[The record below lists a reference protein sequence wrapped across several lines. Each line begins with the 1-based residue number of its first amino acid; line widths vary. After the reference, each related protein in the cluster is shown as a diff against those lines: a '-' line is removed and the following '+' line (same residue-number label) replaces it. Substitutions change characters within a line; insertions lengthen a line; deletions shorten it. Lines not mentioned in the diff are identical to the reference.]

1 MGELASP
8 KETAQAVEVSAKSP
22 QAEIVLDMA
31 KRGLMVSPVLVALGA
46 IGWGANGAAS
56 VLFALGVVLINF
68 AASAAVVR
76 KSGTLPANVIMMSVL
91 GGFAIRMAFVLG
103 AITVAG
109 HFSWVSKVPLGLTI
123 VVTHLGLLAW
133 ETRHISASLAYPGL
147 KPKRGAA

>member
-1 MGELASP
+1 MGEM
-8 KETAQAVEVSAKSP
+8 TQVNP

-31 KRGLMVSPVLVALGA
+31 RRGLMVSPVLVAIGA
-46 IGWGANGAAS
+46 IGWGANGAFS
-56 VLFALGVVLINF
+56 VLFALGAVLINF

-76 KSGTLPANVIMMSVL
+76 KSGTLPANFIMMFVL
-91 GGFAIRMAFVLG
+91 GGFAVRMLFVLG

-109 HFSWVSKVPLGLTI
+109 HLSWVSKVPLGLAL
-123 VVTHLGLLAW
+123 VVTHLGLLTW